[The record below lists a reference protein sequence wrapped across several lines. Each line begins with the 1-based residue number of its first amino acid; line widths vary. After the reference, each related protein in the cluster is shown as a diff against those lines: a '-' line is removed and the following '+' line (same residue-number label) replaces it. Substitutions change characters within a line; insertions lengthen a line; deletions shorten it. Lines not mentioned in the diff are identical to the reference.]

1 VQLPVTTLLVDG
13 LEFVL
18 HCLLDF
24 RINLKPRGT
33 MWEKTEN
40 AVRQLQTGIKS
51 AWESLPI
58 DQFSFLEQFW
68 DDFSSIMVMFA
79 VLIIFMSLSVMH
91 LLR

>member
-24 RINLKPRGT
+24 RINLKPRGA